1 MRKKDD
7 KTRTISFFSQ
17 KNQQVII
24 VSSAMAKK
32 YALDMEK
39 DDSVIKYE
47 ANIPLTDFAVVV
59 DGKGLRRKL
68 LETES
73 VSDFMVVKQDGTK
86 IVEIVDEQKLEN
98 KGLAANDWNCHGDI
112 GRLPAPSIGRPL
124 SSRKEKRHGNVLW
137 G

>member
-68 LETES
+68 LETEW

-86 IVEIVDEQKLEN
+86 IVEIRLATMVSLETSLYILNRRQKVPVTAQKKLQRH
-98 KGLAANDWNCHGDI
+98 LMQ
-112 GRLPAPSIGRPL
+112 RQ
-124 SSRKEKRHGNVLW
+124 RK
-137 G
+137 

>member
-32 YALDMEK
+32 YALALEK

-47 ANIPLTDFAVVV
+47 VSIPLTDFAVVV

-68 LETES
+68 LETEW
-73 VSDFMVVKQDGTK
+73 VSDFMVVRQDGTK

-98 KGLAANDWNCHGDI
+98 KRSYSERLELSRRYWKAAGAVDWKAVIVQKGET
-112 GRLPAPSIGRPL
+112 A
-124 SSRKEKRHGNVLW
+124 W
-137 G
+137 

>member
-68 LETES
+68 LETEWI
-73 VSDFMVVKQDGTK
+73 SDFMVVKQDGTK

-98 KGLAANDWNCHGDI
+98 KRSCSERLELSRRYWKAAGAVDWQAVIVQKGET
-112 GRLPAPSIGRPL
+112 A
-124 SSRKEKRHGNVLW
+124 W
-137 G
+137 

>member
-24 VSSAMAKK
+24 VTSAMAKK

-47 ANIPLTDFAVVV
+47 ANIF
-59 DGKGLRRKL
+59 R
-68 LETES
+68 
-73 VSDFMVVKQDGTK
+73 
-86 IVEIVDEQKLEN
+86 
-98 KGLAANDWNCHGDI
+98 
-112 GRLPAPSIGRPL
+112 
-124 SSRKEKRHGNVLW
+124 
-137 G
+137 